1 MLLQVHDELV
11 LECPQTEIDET
22 VKVVRRAMENAFELK
37 VPLSTEARYG
47 LNWGA
52 LTTVIG

>member
-1 MLLQVHDELV
+1 